1 MKPIDKV
8 ARQTVE
14 PSWLLREGSQFMSG
28 QTTGAWNAG
37 PLSGHKCF
45 CKQKK
50 NYWSFHDVLHEA
62 FQSGIIVSGEALPG
76 KTAHQTKV
84 LMKVSLIEIES
95 GKSGA

>member
-1 MKPIDKV
+1 M
-8 ARQTVE
+8 Q
-14 PSWLLREGSQFMSG
+14 
-28 QTTGAWNAG
+28 G
-37 PLSGHKCF
+37 PYLDINVSANK
-45 CKQKK
+45 KK
-50 NYWSFHDVLHEA
+50 NYWSFHDVLHEE

>member
-14 PSWLLREGSQFMSG
+14 PSWLLREGSQFMSV

-45 CKQKK
+45 CNQKK
-50 NYWSFHDVLHEA
+50 NLV
-62 FQSGIIVSGEALPG
+62 IIS
-76 KTAHQTKV
+76 
-84 LMKVSLIEIES
+84 
-95 GKSGA
+95 